1 MAAAAAP
8 PNGTS
13 WTAEAGAAPGGPP
26 ASRAPPGSSTSPE
39 YACRARAT
47 GSLYSIDSELPADT
61 SAETTTGAWPSASG
75 CRWDADAPSALPAV
89 SSSAVWS
96 TTSVPVAPVAAAPPP
111 NETTWTGAGSPDGP
125 AAVQSPPGESDT
137 DAYAAGTRATGSL
150 YSTVAAFGPVTLA
163 ERTVGAWPSASV
175 RLNGPVPSGPPSG
188 FETAAPSIV
197 TRPVALDGAPPGV
210 KAIRCSLVPSPPS
223 PETALSRPATSSHTY
238 ADCGAVTG
246 RSYRMVAASGAA
258 TTADTIEGLRAS
270 ASCCA
275 RAASVPRLLGGE
287 AVSSTSRSS
296 IVMLPLAWGAAG
308 LPANDT
314 EWAALPLPSSLS
326 NERVPSG
333 PRSSPAYADSGAVT
347 GSVYLTATV
356 WVPVMIAETS
366 SGRWPSS
373 SRWRRSLSAP
383 SGLPDTSA
391 SAAASRPIEPV
402 VFVPAAGSPP
412 SPTRWTAEPDPE
424 SDSTLRCPYPSS
436 AAPEYAVRSPAT
448 GSLYVMAR
456 ARGPV
461 TLAETRTGA
470 WPSARYSSNAVL
482 PPSALP
488 DPSVSAV
495 SSTVSVPFELVE
507 AATPSN
513 ETTCVLVELPSARAS
528 DTAAPP
534 GERDSAE
541 YADGRASTGSL
552 YTTVRFPGPVTL
564 AEATAGGMPSA
575 TSRGATDGS
584 ALPASSSRATEP
596 APPAV

>member
-1 MAAAAAP
+1 
-8 PNGTS
+8 
-13 WTAEAGAAPGGPP
+13 
-26 ASRAPPGSSTSPE
+26 
-39 YACRARAT
+39 
-47 GSLYSIDSELPADT
+47 
-61 SAETTTGAWPSASG
+61 
-75 CRWDADAPSALPAV
+75 
-89 SSSAVWS
+89 
-96 TTSVPVAPVAAAPPP
+96 
-111 NETTWTGAGSPDGP
+111 
-125 AAVQSPPGESDT
+125 
-137 DAYAAGTRATGSL
+137 
-150 YSTVAAFGPVTLA
+150 
-163 ERTVGAWPSASV
+163 
-175 RLNGPVPSGPPSG
+175 
-188 FETAAPSIV
+188 
-197 TRPVALDGAPPGV
+197 
-210 KAIRCSLVPSPPS
+210 
-223 PETALSRPATSSHTY
+223 
-238 ADCGAVTG
+238 
-246 RSYRMVAASGAA
+246 
-258 TTADTIEGLRAS
+258 
-270 ASCCA
+270 
-275 RAASVPRLLGGE
+275 
-287 AVSSTSRSS
+287 
-296 IVMLPLAWGAAG
+296 MLPLAWGAAG

-314 EWAALPLPSSLS
+314 EWTALPLPSSLS

-356 WVPVMIAETS
+356 WVPVTIAETS
-366 SGRWPSS
+366 SGRWPSA
-373 SRWRRSLSAP
+373 RSWPRFLSVP

-391 SAAASRPIEPV
+391 SAAASRYIRPV
-402 VFVPAAGSPP
+402 AFVLVAGSPP
-412 SPTRWTAEPDPE
+412 SAIMWTAEPDPE
-424 SDSTLRCPYPSS
+424 SDSTVLPAPSS
-436 AAPEYAVRSPAT
+436 AALKYAVRSPAT

-461 TLAETRTGA
+461 TLDETRTGA
-470 WPSARYSSNAVL
+470 WPSARPCSNAVL

-507 AATPSN
+507 ATTPSN

-528 DTAAPP
+528 DAAAPS